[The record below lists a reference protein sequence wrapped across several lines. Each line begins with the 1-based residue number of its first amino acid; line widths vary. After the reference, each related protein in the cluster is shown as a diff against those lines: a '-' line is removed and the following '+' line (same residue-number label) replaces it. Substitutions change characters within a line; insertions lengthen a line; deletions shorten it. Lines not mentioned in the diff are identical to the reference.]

1 LSVTKDATASG
12 CVACH
17 CRQPRFAA
25 IELALACDLRFCS
38 PNAEFALQDAK
49 WGFHACD
56 GGLVRLPQIVG
67 LGHAMEIV
75 LSGERVDA
83 EHAYRIGL
91 VNQVWPQ
98 AELLA
103 RTMDYAQRPAPRSI
117 HDVGLTEDLAEGTA
131 AFRERREAVFRGR

>member
-1 LSVTKDATASG
+1 VTKDATASG

-38 PNAEFALQDAK
+38 PN
-49 WGFHACD
+49 
-56 GGLVRLPQIVG
+56 
-67 LGHAMEIV
+67 
-75 LSGERVDA
+75 A